1 MANTQS
7 DKFYLGKL
15 FDLKQGNVLPQQV
28 FYDPADLTTHA
39 VITGM
44 TGSGK
49 TGLGVILL
57 EEAALKGIPAII
69 IDPKGDLTNLVLHFP
84 RLLPEDFEPWMDLEA
99 PGNRGKA
106 ASALAREAASRWQ
119 SGLADWGLGT
129 EDISHLQKAVDRTIY
144 TPGSASGV
152 PVNILTSFESPRGS
166 WEENSEALREKIAS
180 TITALLG
187 LVGMTDIDPLR
198 SREHILLSAILEHAW
213 SQGQSLTL
221 VDLILQVQKPPF
233 DRLGAFAV
241 DSFFPEKNRM
251 DLAMLLNNFLAS
263 PSFQVWQQGAGLDVG
278 SFLYTEA
285 GTPRHSIFYLAHL
298 NENERMFFV
307 TLLFAS
313 IEAWTRAQRGTSGLR
328 ALVYMDEILGYLP
341 PIANPPSRPVM
352 LRMLKQARAFG
363 VGLVLATQNPVDVD
377 YKALSNAG
385 TWLIGRLQT
394 EQDRD
399 RLLDGLLSASGE
411 TNRSETARL
420 ISALQKRVFLLHN
433 VHAKGA
439 QIFHTRWT
447 MNFLAGPMTR
457 AQIPALN
464 QLVGVEMR
472 KAAPLPQ
479 EEATT
484 VKQAAASAPSA
495 ATVLSSSVSA
505 QSRTGQAGSAR
516 PVFPSEIEEYFLPND
531 RGVSETAAE
540 LNLSTALQAEGVC
553 YRAVLFAQAEVRYV
567 ARQYGLDYARRI
579 AVAVGEV
586 EGSMARWEEHEF
598 RPYALKDMQRAPLP
612 QAQFYPAPAWLTDVK
627 RVKALQRDFEDW
639 VYREGM
645 IRLRANAKLK
655 VFAGPQVSSAEFREL
670 CSEAA
675 RKAADLEIQKVESVY
690 GKKLEALQ
698 QRISRQALEVK
709 EQQEQLSHRK
719 LEQYGKMGETVLGL
733 LGGRKRS
740 LSSAIGKVRM
750 TQQSKVQLEQE
761 EQELESLKQQYRSQE
776 KAYQEA
782 VKEIRERWAQMVNDV
797 SEIPLTPAKKD
808 IFVEAFGVAWLPY
821 YQFKAGNTVKEA
833 PAFKAA

>member
-1 MANTQS
+1 MASTQS
-7 DKFYLGKL
+7 DKFYLGRL

-69 IDPKGDLTNLVLHFP
+69 IDPKGDLTNLALHFP
-84 RLLPEDFEPWMDLEA
+84 KLSPEDFEPWMDLEA

-106 ASALAREAASRWQ
+106 ASVLAQEAASRWQ
-119 SGLADWGLGT
+119 SGLADWGLGA
-129 EDISHLQKAVDRTIY
+129 EDILRLQKAVERTIY

-152 PVNILTSFESPRGS
+152 PVNILTSFDAPRGS

-263 PSFQVWQQGAGLDVG
+263 PSFQVWQQGAALDVG

-285 GTPRHSIFYLAHL
+285 GMPRHSIFYLAHL
-298 NENERMFFV
+298 SENERMFFV

-341 PIANPPSRPVM
+341 PIANPPSRAVM

-385 TWLIGRLQT
+385 TWLVGRLQT

-399 RLLDGLLSASGE
+399 RLLDGLLSASGQSD
-411 TNRSETARL
+411 RSELARM

-433 VHAKGA
+433 VHTKGA

-464 QLVGVEMR
+464 QLVGVETR

-479 EEATT
+479 AEATSQQ
-484 VKQAAASAPSA
+484 VAASVSPAAAVLPSP
-495 ATVLSSSVSA
+495 TSA
-505 QSRTGQAGSAR
+505 QSHTAQISSAR

-531 RGVSETAAE
+531 RGVSEAAAE
-540 LNLSTALQAEGVC
+540 LNLSAALQAEGVC

-579 AVAVGEV
+579 AVAISEA
-586 EGSMARWEEHEF
+586 ESSMVRWEEHEF
-598 RPYALKDMQRAPLP
+598 RPYALKELQRTPLP
-612 QAQFYPAPAWLTDVK
+612 QAQFYPAPAWLMDVK

-639 VYREGM
+639 VYREGV
-645 IRLRANAKLK
+645 IRLRANSKLK

-690 GKKLEALQ
+690 SKKLEALQ
-698 QRISRQALEVK
+698 QRISRQTLEVK

-761 EQELESLKQQYRSQE
+761 EQELEALRQQYRSQE
-776 KAYQEA
+776 RAYQEA
-782 VKEIRERWAQMVNDV
+782 VNEIRERWAQMVNDI

-821 YQFKAGNTVKEA
+821 YQFKVGSELKEA
-833 PAFKAA
+833 PAFKTS